1 MYQLYKRWIHYWTKS
16 KSESGSAVC
25 CFQLS
30 RFDKMGIC
38 SVSVNQIKVID
49 SALVFF
55 ALCNFF
61 CVYVKSKREHWDG
74 NNRRSYFQSL
84 IDLFFL
90 VDCVGKEFLDNC
102 IKPINYYLKTLVLI
116 QKGLI
121 LFCLQWLTKYQGRV
135 ALVPMKSNRYHHSFA
150 IIDHLDIS

>member
-1 MYQLYKRWIHYWTKS
+1 MYQLYKKWIHYWTKS

-25 CFQLS
+25 SFQLS

-55 ALCNFF
+55 ALQLF
-61 CVYVKSKREHWDG
+61 CVYVKSKREPWDC
-74 NNRRSYFQSL
+74 NKRRSYFQSL
-84 IDLFFL
+84 IDLIFL
-90 VDCVGKEFLDNC
+90 VGCVGKEFLDNC
-102 IKPINYYLKTLVLI
+102 IKPINYYLTTLVLI